1 MDPASRIGTTL
12 RGKWKIERLLGTG
25 GFASVYAATHRAG
38 KRVAIKVLHAALGAS
53 EEVRRRFLKEAYAAN
68 AVGHPAVVGVSDDDV
83 AEDGAPFLVMDLL
96 EGETVEAR
104 RKNAGGRLGADSV
117 LHIAEEALGALI
129 AAHGKGIVHRDL
141 KPENLFLTSDGQVKV
156 LDFGIARFREPGD
169 ESTSTATGLT
179 MGSPA
184 FMAPEQAH
192 GRWSEV
198 DARTDLYA
206 MGATMFVLLSGRLV
220 HGKRNLHEALIDAA
234 TKPAPSLGSVAPEVP
249 AAVVAVVDRALAFE
263 KEKRWPDALAM
274 REAVRAA
281 KGAPASATS
290 TMPLGAAPVLGV
302 GAPSFAVTGSSS
314 AAGVSLGSS
323 FDPAAMTAPLPAVTT
338 ARGNTEIPSFGAP
351 VGSPVISAPPVVSTR
366 APAVRSRNVGALAVA
381 GVLGVGVVGALV
393 WMGVRGTPESEVEP
407 GGAAPAAVSAAP
419 SVAASPGEPAGPGGT
434 EGPAPSVIA
443 NPGASATPGGSA
455 AQTAGSAG
463 VTASAAVSSAPPVKP
478 ASSPVGKAGISKTT
492 AAAGT
497 GAAGSGS
504 PAGKAPVP
512 ANPAPAPTA
521 TKGDIVKTRNF

>member
-12 RGKWKIERLLGTG
+12 RGKWRIERLLGTG

-83 AEDGAPFLVMDLL
+83 TEDGAPFLVMDLL
-96 EGETVEAR
+96 EGETVEAL
-104 RKNAGGRLGADSV
+104 RKNAGGRLGAGRV
-117 LHIAEEALGALI
+117 LGIAEEALGALM

-141 KPENLFLTSDGQVKV
+141 KPENLFVTSDGQVKV

-169 ESTSTATGLT
+169 ESTSTTTGLT

-206 MGATMFVLLSGRLV
+206 LGATMFVLLSGRLV

-234 TKPAPSLGSVAPEVP
+234 TKPAPSLGSVAPDVP

-263 KEKRWPDALAM
+263 REKRWPDALAM

-290 TMPLGAAPVLGV
+290 TVPLGAVAAP
-302 GAPSFAVTGSSS
+302 GAPSLVVTGAPS
-314 AAGVSLGSS
+314 AAGVSAGSS

-338 ARGNTEIPSFGAP
+338 ARGNTEIPSFGAAM
-351 VGSPVISAPPVVSTR
+351 GSPVISAPPVVSTR
-366 APAVRSRNVGALAVA
+366 ESGGKSRGVGAIVVA
-381 GVLGVGVVGALV
+381 GVVGVVGVGVVAAVVWGA
-393 WMGVRGTPESEVEP
+393 RGSGKSDVEL
-407 GGAAPAAVSAAP
+407 GGAAPAAVSAAH
-419 SVAASPGEPAGPGGT
+419 SSYASPGVSAGPGGT
-434 EGPAPSVIA
+434 EGPAASVSA
-443 NPGASATPGGSA
+443 SPGDSVPPGVASAQATA
-455 AQTAGSAG
+455 AGA
-463 VTASAAVSSAPPVKP
+463 TASAAVTSAPPAKPVSPPAGKVGGSKP
-478 ASSPVGKAGISKTT
+478 A
-492 AAAGT
+492 AAAGAAAPT
-497 GAAGSGS
+497 SGAAGKGS
-504 PAGKAPVP
+504 TP
-512 ANPAPAPTA
+512 ANPAPAPA
-521 TKGDIVKTRNF
+521 APKNDIVRTRIF